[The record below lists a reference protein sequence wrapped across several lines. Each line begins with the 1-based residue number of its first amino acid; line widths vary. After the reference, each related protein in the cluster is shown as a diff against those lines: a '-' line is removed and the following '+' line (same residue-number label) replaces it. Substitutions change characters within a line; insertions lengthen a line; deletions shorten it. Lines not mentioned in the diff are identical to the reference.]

1 MKKVAIVLAGSGAGN
16 SAMVD
21 YLKTKIAHMEAEI
34 EVIQVDQIPE
44 SVRSATVFQ
53 IENYKIEDLPSVE
66 RYDPKKQHRGKHR
79 THKCKYRR

>member
-34 EVIQVDQIPE
+34 EVIQADKMPE
-44 SVRSATVFQ
+44 SGRNPTVFQ
-53 IENYKIEDLPSVE
+53 IDNYKIEDLPSIE
-66 RYDPKKQHRGKHR
+66 RYAPKKQHRGKHR
-79 THKCKYRR
+79 THKNKWR